1 MPRSHRRPRSL
12 RVAFVA
18 VALLVTGLPLGSV
31 PAGAAAGQAEGI
43 DVSHWQGTINW
54 SRVAG
59 AGKTFAFLK
68 ASQGT
73 SYRDATYATNRANAN
88 AVGIPIGAYHFA
100 DVTKSPSNA
109 AGARA
114 EADWFVSVAQPRA
127 GDLPPVFD
135 IETNN
140 GLGQVALTDWAM
152 TWLERVRQL
161 TGIYPMVY
169 TSPSGWNTR
178 FGTSGNVVA
187 ESGYGLLWIAH
198 WTTNASPTV
207 PANNWAGNGWTFW
220 QYTSSGTVSG
230 ISGAVDLDRYE
241 AADVSPILLRQLTIA
256 KTSVAGRFGGV
267 EQDGLGG
274 FCNASCTATTRLSVG
289 GATTTLAPQSTE
301 PTTTWVWGG
310 DCAGTANGAPC
321 TLAMTADRDVTITYQ
336 PATVPV
342 TVAAAGAGNGSV
354 GSDPAGITCT
364 ATAGVASGTCT
375 APFAYTSTVT
385 LTATPAVGSAFTG
398 WSGACTGTG
407 TCTVTADAARTAT
420 ATFAA
425 VSTATLSLTR
435 SGMGTGSVTPS
446 GGTACTS
453 TCSSTY
459 PIGTSLTVTQTAGSG
474 SVFVGWTGGTCTGTG
489 TCTVTMDAARTV
501 TGWFAPLYTRTVS
514 LRASSSRVAA
524 GAAITLSGTVAT
536 SNTTW
541 CPPGGQAV
549 TVTVGSAVVGTAT
562 TAVNGAWS
570 IALTPAV
577 TATYVARIARTD
589 PATLGNPVCGAATS
603 SSVRVSVR

>member
-1 MPRSHRRPRSL
+1 LPRSHRRPRSVRIAL
-12 RVAFVA
+12 LA
-18 VALLVTGLPLGSV
+18 VALLAGGLTLSGV
-31 PAGAAAGQAEGI
+31 PAGAAEGQAEGI

-88 AVGIPIGAYHFA
+88 AAGIPIGAYHFA

-152 TWLERVRQL
+152 VWLERVRQL
-161 TGIYPMVY
+161 TGIYPMIY
-169 TSPSGWNTR
+169 TSPSPWTTR
-178 FGTSGNVVA
+178 FGTSGNVIP
-187 ESGYGLLWIAH
+187 ESGYGLLWVAH
-198 WTTNASPTV
+198 YTTASSPTV

-230 ISGAVDLDRYE
+230 ISGNVDLDRYE
-241 AADVSPILLRQLTIA
+241 AADVTPLLLRQLTIA
-256 KTSVAGRFGGV
+256 KSSVAGRFGGV

-274 FCNASCTATTRLSVG
+274 FCNASCSATTRLSVG
-289 GATTTLAPQSTE
+289 GATTTLTPQSTDL
-301 PTTTWVWGG
+301 TTTWVWGG

-321 TLAMTADRDVTITYQ
+321 TLSMTADRDVTITYQ

-342 TVAAAGAGNGSV
+342 TVAAAGTGSGSV
-354 GSDPAGITCT
+354 ASDPAGITC
-364 ATAGVASGTCT
+364 AAAAGVASGTCT
-375 APFAYTSTVT
+375 APFTYTSTVT
-385 LTATPAVGSAFTG
+385 LTATPAAGSVFGG

-407 TCTVTADAARTAT
+407 TCTLAADAAKTAT
-420 ATFAA
+420 ATFTA
-425 VSTATLSLTR
+425 VSTAALTLTR

-446 GGTACTS
+446 GGTACAA
-453 TCSSTY
+453 TCSTTY
-459 PIGTSLTVTQTAGSG
+459 PIGTNLTVTQSAGSG

-489 TCTVTMDAARTV
+489 TCTVTMDGARTV
-501 TGWFAPLYTRTVS
+501 IGWFAPLYARTVS
-514 LRASSSRVAA
+514 LRASSTRVAS
-524 GAAITLSGTVAT
+524 GTAITLSGTVGSTNT
-536 SNTTW
+536 SW
-541 CPPGGQAV
+541 CTVGGQTV
-549 TVTVGSAVVGTAT
+549 TVTVGSTVVGTAT

-570 IALTPAV
+570 IPLAPTV
-577 TATYVARIARTD
+577 TATYVARLGRTD
-589 PATLGNPVCGAATS
+589 PATLGNPVCGAANS
-603 SSVRVSVR
+603 SSVKVTVR

>member
-1 MPRSHRRPRSL
+1 ML
-12 RVAFVA
+12 VGL
-18 VALLVTGLPLGSV
+18 ALLISGLPFATVS
-31 PAGAAAGQAEGI
+31 AGAAVGQAEGI
-43 DVSHWQGTINW
+43 DVSHWQGTIDW

-114 EADWFVSVAQPRA
+114 EADWFVSVAQPQA

-198 WTTNASPTV
+198 WTTNPSPTV

-241 AADVSPILLRQLTIA
+241 ASDVTPLLLRELTIT

-289 GATTTLAPQSTE
+289 GATTTLTPQSTDA
-301 PTTTWVWGG
+301 TTTWVWGG
-310 DCAGTANGAPC
+310 DCAGTPNGTPC
-321 TLAMTADRDVTITYQ
+321 TLAMSVDRSVGITYQ

-342 TVAAAGAGNGSV
+342 AVVAAGTGNGSI
-354 GSDPAGITCT
+354 GSDPVGITCT

-375 APFAYTSTVT
+375 AQFAYTSTTT
-385 LTATPAVGSAFTG
+385 LTATPAAGSAFTG

-407 TCTVTADAARTAT
+407 TCVVTADAAKSAT
-420 ATFAA
+420 ATFAV
-425 VSTATLSLTR
+425 VSTATLSLAR
-435 SGMGTGSVTPS
+435 AGMGTGSVTAS

-453 TCSSTY
+453 TCSTTY
-459 PIGTSLTVTQTAGSG
+459 PVGTSLTVTQAAASG
-474 SVFVGWTGGTCTGTG
+474 SVFVGWTGGTCTGVG
-489 TCTVTMDAARTV
+489 TCAVTMDAARSV
-501 TGWFAPLYTRTVS
+501 TGVFAPLYTRTVS
-514 LRASSSRVAA
+514 LRASSSRVSS
-524 GAAITLSGTVAT
+524 GASVTLSGTVGSANT
-536 SNTTW
+536 SW
-541 CPPGGQAV
+541 CPLGGQ
-549 TVTVGSAVVGTAT
+549 TVTVSIGATVVGTAT
-562 TAVNGAWS
+562 TASNGAWS
-570 IALTPAV
+570 FPLAPTA
-577 TATYVARIARTD
+577 TATYVARIARID
-589 PATLGNPVCGAATS
+589 PVTMGNPVCGAANS
-603 SSVRVSVR
+603 SSVKVTVR